1 MIRQDRN
8 FFYPMCF
15 RDTSVAYGQQITV
28 PFGVEGQWLQ
38 VQKKDKYKREGK
50 GRRCCLDRT
59 TVDILHQDDLKKRM
73 NRITAT

>member
-1 MIRQDRN
+1 MVPFIVILNSIVADLDLDPARSE

-38 VQKKDKYKREGK
+38 VQKKDKYKISG
-50 GRRCCLDRT
+50 DYP
-59 TVDILHQDDLKKRM
+59 V
-73 NRITAT
+73 NS